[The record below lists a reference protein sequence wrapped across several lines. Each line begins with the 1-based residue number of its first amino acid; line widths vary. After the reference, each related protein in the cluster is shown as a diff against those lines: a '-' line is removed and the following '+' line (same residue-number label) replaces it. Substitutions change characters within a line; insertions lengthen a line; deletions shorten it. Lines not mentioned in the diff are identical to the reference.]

1 MRWQGLIA
9 VPVVLGAGF
18 AAVASSPA
26 PVAATEHREP
36 VAVTAADGSTGVGV
50 LPADPAAPRPV
61 RGAEAP
67 AGAPAADLP
76 PEVTVAPGQPS
87 PVLAG
92 EGPLAI
98 PELVLYA
105 YRAAEMQLAIDEP
118 ECALPWHLLAAIG
131 RITSQHAD
139 SGRTDVLGT
148 LTTARVAPGTGRLGP
163 MQLPPAVWSQFSAD
177 GNADGTADPQNV
189 FDAGLAA
196 GAWLCSDDARL
207 AEADARARAAARFD
221 PSPEFV
227 ANVQAWS
234 AAYEKGA
241 AVSPGI
247 VVPPLAPPAVPAR
260 PNTVDVAETVP
271 APVSGTTTAP
281 TPAPA
286 PAPAVEPVP
295 VPAPAVEAPPAAPA
309 VEAPP
314 AAPVLPPLPCLVP
327 ALCPAPPAP

>member
-1 MRWQGLIA
+1 VRWQGLIA

-26 PVAATEHREP
+26 TVAATENTEP
-36 VAVTAADGSTGVGV
+36 VAVTAADGSTGIGV
-50 LPADPAAPRPV
+50 LPADPASPRPV
-61 RGAEAP
+61 RGAAGTAP
-67 AGAPAADLP
+67 DPAADLP
-76 PEVTVAPGQPS
+76 PAVTVAPGQPS
-87 PVLAG
+87 PVMAG

-105 YRAAEMQLAIDEP
+105 YRAAEMQLAISEP
-118 ECALPWHLLAAIG
+118 GCALPWHLLAAIG

-177 GNADGTADPQNV
+177 GNADGAADPQNV
-189 FDAGLAA
+189 FDATLAA
-196 GAWLCSDDARL
+196 GTWLCSDDARL
-207 AEADARARAAARFD
+207 AEPDARARAAARFD

-227 ANVQAWS
+227 SNVQAWS

-247 VVPPLAPPAVPAR
+247 VVPPPMPSATPAVPAL

-271 APVSGTTTAP
+271 APVAGTTGAP
-281 TPAPA
+281 PPG
-286 PAPAVEPVP
+286 P
-295 VPAPAVEAPPAAPA
+295 VPAPAVEPDPAPA
-309 VEAPP
+309 PVVGTPP
-314 AAPVLPPLPCLVP
+314 PAPVLPPLPCLVP
-327 ALCPAPPAP
+327 ALCPAPPVP

>member
-1 MRWQGLIA
+1 MRWQSLIA

-26 PVAATEHREP
+26 PVAATEHTEP
-36 VAVTAADGSTGVGV
+36 VAVTAADGSAGVGV
-50 LPADPAAPRPV
+50 LPADPAGPRPV
-61 RGAEAP
+61 RGTGNP
-67 AGAPAADLP
+67 VGNPGADLP

-163 MQLPPAVWSQFSAD
+163 MQLPPEVWSQFSAD
-177 GNADGTADPQNV
+177 GNADGTANPQNV
-189 FDAGLAA
+189 FDATLAA

-247 VVPPLAPPAVPAR
+247 VVPPPTPPAVPAR
-260 PNTVDVAETVP
+260 PNTADVAETVP
-271 APVSGTTTAP
+271 APVAGTTTAP
-281 TPAPA
+281 APEPA

-295 VPAPAVEAPPAAPA
+295 VPAPAPETPPA
-309 VEAPP
+309 VEGPP
-314 AAPVLPPLPCLVP
+314 AAPVLPSLPCLVP
-327 ALCPAPPAP
+327 ALCPPPSAP